1 MPDYEDLNDAVFIKL
16 VSLIFPFTS
25 QVRKRLMQKQIGQQI
40 SEKVKKIRDIK
51 KYGKKVQVEVE
62 QQKQKDKREM
72 LEQIKKFRKV
82 RKANTIK
89 VS

>member
-1 MPDYEDLNDAVFIKL
+1 
-16 VSLIFPFTS
+16 
-25 QVRKRLMQKQIGQQI
+25 MQKQIGQQI
-40 SEKVKKIRDIK
+40 SERVKKIREIK

-82 RKANTIK
+82 RKASIINVNLNDKEMRVIK
-89 VS
+89 FTKRYKFQENIPHCKY